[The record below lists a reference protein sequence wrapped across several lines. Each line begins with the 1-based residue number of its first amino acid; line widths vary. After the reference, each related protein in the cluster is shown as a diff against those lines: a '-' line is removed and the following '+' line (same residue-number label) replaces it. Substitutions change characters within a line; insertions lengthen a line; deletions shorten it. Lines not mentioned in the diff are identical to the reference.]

1 MIISIKVNDNTK
13 SSVEYL
19 PNIKAFANGREYIF
33 KPGVNII
40 VGPNGSGKSTLIK
53 LLADM
58 TFCHSS
64 MFSQVPDDALAWPPI
79 FDRFGEEV
87 LDGVDI
93 HSDYLTKV
101 FRLASPAGMKTSDVL
116 GSINNLAVYMDSI
129 RSSDGERV
137 VLAIKA
143 LFQQMFGTNDLSFV
157 IQDLKDRVETSNDHW
172 QKKIE
177 NLINYYRRNYVK
189 IDKSNTEYTTLMD
202 EPDRNLDIDN
212 IKEVYSVL
220 SFHKEQ
226 SQIIAVIH
234 NPALIYKLA
243 QLKDINFIEMEDGY
257 LDKVLTFMREK

>member
-1 MIISIKVNDNTK
+1 MITSVKINDNTK
-13 SSVEYL
+13 TSVEYL
-19 PNIKAFANGREYIF
+19 PNIKAFANGREYTF
-33 KPGVNII
+33 KPGVNIVI
-40 VGPNGSGKSTLIK
+40 GPNGSGKSTLIK

-58 TFCHSS
+58 TFCHDS
-64 MFSQVPDDALAWPPI
+64 MYSKVPDDALNWPPI
-79 FDRFGEEV
+79 FDRSSEEV

-93 HSDYLTKV
+93 RSDYLTKV
-101 FRLASPAGMKTSDVL
+101 FRLLSPVGMKTENVL
-116 GSINNLAVYMDSI
+116 GSINNLSVYMDSI

-143 LFQQMFGTNDLSFV
+143 LFQQMFGSDDLSF
-157 IQDLKDRVETSNDHW
+157 IIKELKSQAEDYNDHW
-172 QKKIE
+172 RKKVE

-189 IDKSNTEYTTLMD
+189 IDKADVEYTTLMD

-212 IKEVYSVL
+212 IKEVYGVL

-257 LDKVLTFMREK
+257 LDKLLTFMREK